1 MCLKAGFC
9 NLERD
14 IFQAS
19 TVNTK
24 NGYPAALRP
33 RMPSTAQNSHLEI
46 QSTNPNVHCWLPS
59 FICISTYYGD
69 ITSAAVSILAA
80 KLSWFS
86 RAVLKSVFRIRD
98 TVLIVTHINF
108 KLKTLDQGNN
118 SRLCVF
124 HVGILSSFQNLKFGR
139 CPSSAALPAPALL
152 APTLHTDIK

>member
-1 MCLKAGFC
+1 
-9 NLERD
+9 
-14 IFQAS
+14 
-19 TVNTK
+19 
-24 NGYPAALRP
+24 
-33 RMPSTAQNSHLEI
+33 MPSTAQNSHLEI
-46 QSTNPNVHCWLPS
+46 QSTNPNVHCWVPI
-59 FICISTYYGD
+59 FISISTYYGD
-69 ITSAAVSILAA
+69 ITNAAVSILTA

-139 CPSSAALPAPALL
+139 CPSGAALPALPFQPLPFWPLPYTQILSRNGMITALYFK
-152 APTLHTDIK
+152 IWS